1 MSKKGSPARDERR
14 FVGGC
19 VRAYFQSNMSKKWII
34 SMVGYIPESID
45 DIRVSENNAD

>member
-19 VRAYFQSNMSKKWII
+19 VEAYFNTSMNEKWII
-34 SMVGYIPESID
+34 SMIGYVPESID